1 MRVDFGANPA
11 GSSGFRCPPES
22 DVTFEDEEEDD
33 VKAIQRLC
41 DLTERIEKARDA
53 NQFRVAM
60 ELMREQLGLF
70 ETRAT
75 LSEEER
81 KVMEPL
87 IQTVLGDIEEMR
99 GKARREGE
107 KEESKEKNAGG
118 FTAAALPQTKT
129 TTTTTTTKTTPVPK
143 AEEARSNT
151 CLLYTS
157 PSPRD

>member
-11 GSSGFRCPPES
+11 GSSGFKRCPPES
-22 DVTFEDEEEDD
+22 DVTNIGEEEEEDD

-87 IQTVLGDIEEMR
+87 IQTVLGFL
-99 GKARREGE
+99 A
-107 KEESKEKNAGG
+107 
-118 FTAAALPQTKT
+118 
-129 TTTTTTTKTTPVPK
+129 PVRIPPGPLK
-143 AEEARSNT
+143 V
-151 CLLYTS
+151 
-157 PSPRD
+157 PV

>member
-1 MRVDFGANPA
+1 MRVDGAPA
-11 GSSGFRCPPES
+11 GSSGRRPPKS
-22 DVTFEDEEEDD
+22 DKIEEEEDD

-118 FTAAALPQTKT
+118 TAAALP
-129 TTTTTTTKTTPVPK
+129 
-143 AEEARSNT
+143 
-151 CLLYTS
+151 
-157 PSPRD
+157 